1 MSGGSVSQR
10 NEKTSVRHRSNPFE
24 VAFTEHANFD
34 TKDITSSRNGRH
46 NLRNSV
52 PYSSEMLSTADL
64 ISAVGYAWNRAKKPL
79 STLVSKSESTCK
91 SVLVQGDAVLNYSD
105 DEETLRPSNLAVDQP
120 CSCNLN
126 SKWSSSRLAQE
137 DLKVKQKLACPRTSY
152 ELFYFWKT
160 ILTRS
165 IMIEESYSISSTLVP
180 SNLGS
185 IYRWMAEIVP
195 TKKMNQV
202 VSVKIKSKRA
212 SNWVASEFLMNS
224 GTVSVPTDTTST
236 FNRLT
241 ARTLDL
247 SLGKDFMESNMTC
260 SENNIV
266 HGQHID
272 ETDFN
277 NLASASNNSENS
289 MIESRDGP
297 YEHQNDQGIVTFDEV
312 DSSEVEISFSEKEIS
327 PYALAKQEHAFAGAM
342 AGAFVSLCLHPI
354 DTVKTV
360 IQSCRVDRK
369 PLHDMGRSIF
379 TERGITG
386 LYRGI
391 SSNIVASAPISA
403 VYTFTYESVKK
414 SLLPLF
420 PKEYHSLA
428 HCTSG
433 GCASIATSF
442 IFTPS
447 ERIKQQ
453 MQVCSHY
460 RNCWSAFIEVVQKGG
475 VLSLYAGWG
484 AVLCRNVPH
493 SVIKFY
499 TYESLK
505 QIMLPSTKSNAQ
517 SNLVAVDSRGTVDTL
532 SWGWGTPL
540 CFKFVDFVKEFRGR
554 ACKLEKCLRKFSIR
568 TLTFLICGGLAGS
581 MASLFTTPFDV
592 VKTRLQTQIPGSMTP
607 YGGVFNTLRD
617 IGKQEGLKGLYSGVD
632 SKTSD
637 VYDSGSTF
645 LFFL

>member
-1 MSGGSVSQR
+1 MSGSSVSQR
-10 NEKTSVRHRSNPFE
+10 NEKTSVKHKSNPFE

-34 TKDITSSRNGRH
+34 TKDITSSGNGRH
-46 NLRNSV
+46 NLRNSA
-52 PYSSEMLSTADL
+52 PHSSEMLSTADL

-79 STLVSKSESTCK
+79 STLVSKTESTCK
-91 SVLVQGDAVLNYSD
+91 SGLIQGDAILNYSD
-105 DEETLRPSNLAVDQP
+105 DEETLRASNLAVDQP
-120 CSCNLN
+120 CSRNLN
-126 SKWSSSRLAQE
+126 SKSSSSRLVQE
-137 DLKVKQKLACPRTSY
+137 NLKVKQKLSCPQTSY

-160 ILTRS
+160 ILARS
-165 IMIEESYSISSTLVP
+165 ITIEESYSISSTLVP

-185 IYRWMAEIVP
+185 IYRWMAGIVP

-202 VSVKIKSKRA
+202 VSVKMESKRA
-212 SNWVASEFLMNS
+212 SNCVTSEFLMNS

-241 ARTLDL
+241 ARPLDL
-247 SLGKDFMESNMTC
+247 SFGKDFMESNMTC

-266 HGQHID
+266 HGRHID
-272 ETDFN
+272 ETDCN
-277 NLASASNNSENS
+277 NLASASHESDNS

-312 DSSEVEISFSEKEIS
+312 DSSEIETSFSAKEIS

-342 AGAFVSLCLHPI
+342 AGVFVSLCLHPM

-420 PKEYHSLA
+420 PKA
-428 HCTSG
+428 VV
-433 GCASIATSF
+433 
-442 IFTPS
+442 
-447 ERIKQQ
+447 Q
-453 MQVCSHY
+453 M
-460 RNCWSAFIEVVQKGG
+460 SAFIEVVQKGG
-475 VLSLYAGWG
+475 VLSLYTGWG

-505 QIMLPSTKSNAQ
+505 QIMLPSTKSTAQ
-517 SNLVAVDSRGTVDTL
+517 SNLVAMDSRGTVDTL
-532 SWGWGTPL
+532 SWGWGYSSL
-540 CFKFVDFVKEFRGR
+540 
-554 ACKLEKCLRKFSIR
+554 
-568 TLTFLICGGLAGS
+568 LICGGLAGS

-592 VKTRLQTQIPGSMTP
+592 VKTRLQTQIPGSLSP
-607 YGGVFNTLRD
+607 YSGVFNTLRD
-617 IGKQEGLKGLYSGVD
+617 IGKQEGLKGLYSVHLMMGVD

-637 VYDSGSTF
+637 VYDSRSTF